1 MLNKY
6 IMLTLLISLS
16 NFLCT
21 SEKSAQQIY
30 TKKRKADTQTAIIT
44 PVDQVVLTYAL
55 KVVDNIRN
63 KKPHKSYYNSQRS
76 RNVYDSSSTELFKL
90 SRSKLKDFLNC
101 QRCFFI
107 DRKKGTG
114 HVPGYP
120 FSLNSAVDALLKK
133 EFDEYRQ
140 NQEAHPYCIDNN
152 INAIPFQHPLLESWR
167 NSLYEGVQAQINGTN
182 IVLTGGIDD
191 LWINPTTNEL
201 IVVDYKA
208 TSKKGDVSLDA
219 DWQDDYKQQIEIYQ
233 WLLRQQIGTNLDSQ
247 YTISD
252 TAYFVYC
259 NGDAQAEQFSNRLNF
274 KVSLLPYKGDCS
286 WVEPAV
292 IAAYHC
298 LQSEKIPASSSS
310 CDHCKRF
317 QAVSNHLEKEKS
329 I

>member
-44 PVDQVVLTYAL
+44 PVDQVVLTCAL

-133 EFDEYRQ
+133 NLMD
-140 NQEAHPYCIDNN
+140 
-152 INAIPFQHPLLESWR
+152 
-167 NSLYEGVQAQINGTN
+167 
-182 IVLTGGIDD
+182 IVKTKKLI
-191 LWINPTTNEL
+191 L
-201 IVVDYKA
+201 IV
-208 TSKKGDVSLDA
+208 
-219 DWQDDYKQQIEIYQ
+219 
-233 WLLRQQIGTNLDSQ
+233 
-247 YTISD
+247 
-252 TAYFVYC
+252 
-259 NGDAQAEQFSNRLNF
+259 
-274 KVSLLPYKGDCS
+274 
-286 WVEPAV
+286 
-292 IAAYHC
+292 
-298 LQSEKIPASSSS
+298 
-310 CDHCKRF
+310 
-317 QAVSNHLEKEKS
+317 
-329 I
+329 